1 MSNKGSILTYTGKL
15 FTPYNP
21 ISDDIDIKDIAHG
34 LSNICRFGG
43 HSNNFYSVAQHSIIV
58 SYNCGVDALY
68 GLLHD
73 ASEAYLGDIP
83 KPLKILRQYRGY
95 RKAET
100 RLQKMIYSKW
110 TKGVPCFRDTIFG
123 PLQYEPKSVKVADL
137 RALNME
143 RCKLFPDYY
152 TLVYEDPIECLM
164 FEGKVLSKI
173 FKPMTPLQ
181 AEKAFLNR
189 FNDLTS
195 GKGFATINPIEEDD
209 TNIWKWSQTTTLK
222 IK

>member
-43 HSNNFYSVAQHSIIV
+43 HSNNFYSVGQHSLIV
-58 SYNCGVDALY
+58 SYNCGPDALL

-83 KPLKILRQYRGY
+83 KPLKTLWQYWGY
-95 RKAET
+95 RRGE
-100 RLQKMIYSKW
+100 RLLQSMIYEKFAKQS
-110 TKGVPCFRDTIFG
+110 D
-123 PLQYEPKSVKVADL
+123 EPKSVKVADL